1 MPVLLK
7 QMILIINAVTVV
19 LILDIVIW
27 NLFFIVFFDT
37 F

>member
-7 QMILIINAVTVV
+7 QMILIINAVTVA

-27 NLFFIVFFDT
+27 NLFFVVLFDT